1 MFKRLVSA
9 GVAVHTYDA
18 LGHGR
23 SPALAKRG
31 RWNVERF
38 SDLVDDAAA
47 FSAAALEGSYASAP
61 PPAFIMGQ
69 SLGCAHARARS
80 ALAHA
85 SRFTR
90 LLTLRARLRV
100 ALRSPA
106 LTRLH
111 ASRSGLV
118 SAYTALREP
127 ARWARGGLVLM
138 SAAADVEWNAV
149 LHVQAAVGGALAA
162 LLPNAA
168 LVPAV
173 RVEDLS
179 RDAAVVAA
187 FKADPLVCHANTK
200 CRLGFECLNA
210 FRALQPRYKE
220 IAVPLLAMHGTADKI
235 TSLPAVR
242 RLVEAAASTD
252 KTLVPI
258 EGAYHEL
265 FNEPEQGAV
274 LERLTA
280 WVLERAQ
287 APAKL

>member
-1 MFKRLVSA
+1 VSA

-23 SPALAKRG
+23 SPALPKRG

-47 FSAAALEGSYASAP
+47 FSAAQLEGNYASAP

-69 SLGCAHARARS
+69 SLGCARTHARR

-85 SRFTR
+85 SRLTR
-90 LLTLRARLRV
+90 SLTLRASLACSLARLSCAD
-100 ALRSPA
+100 ALSRNA
-106 LTRLH
+106 
-111 ASRSGLV
+111 RSGLV

-138 SAAADVEWNAV
+138 SAAADVEWTPM
-149 LHVQAAVGGALAA
+149 LHAQAAVGAALSA

-179 RDAAVVAA
+179 RDPAVVAE

-220 IAVPLLAMHGTADKI
+220 ISVPLLAMHGTADKI